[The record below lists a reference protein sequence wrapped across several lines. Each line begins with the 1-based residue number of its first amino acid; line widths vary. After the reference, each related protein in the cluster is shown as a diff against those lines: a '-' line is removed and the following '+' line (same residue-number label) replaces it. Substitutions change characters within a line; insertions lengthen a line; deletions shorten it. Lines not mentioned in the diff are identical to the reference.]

1 MIQAVNTFEVLLQAR
16 GGFGYAGDDP
26 DPRPLPPT
34 TLGDLKES
42 FEGGLQHAHRRRAQ
56 SIHEALYFAF
66 YSDRFQGE
74 PERCITVPR
83 DHLWWLVSAGDTIL
97 LSDRI
102 THHYSYVFDVDR
114 DTGRVSFLDQWPDRF
129 FLKEGLNAAGVVA
142 VPVDGKPP
150 SITRKEFRRVA
161 VGLITLDTPSL
172 LEDYFEEHPDQTS
185 DAGQC
190 LSCGLS
196 LLGAQKH
203 RFARPAALHLRRSVR
218 AAEAAGD
225 GDTAAMAAGKLYV
238 ALTLA
243 GLAIRRWN
251 EPLASRPFDDELNK
265 LCAERGREVLLSGLA
280 PDDLCRLGNAAGRA
294 GEVSMAEELFDRA
307 VALDATHEQAR
318 WLRAIARDQADEPAG
333 AAEDAAEAVRLNRA
347 RVAALEAERDG
358 LDPRDRQGRGAIDAR
373 IASMKHRRGEE
384 HVLLFRGHS
393 ALKRWD
399 EARSAAED
407 LVALHP
413 DRPEG
418 FKLLAFLEQRV
429 GRLAEARACLKEALR
444 RETSPEV
451 RQALEHALAEIS
463 P

>member
-1 MIQAVNTFEVLLQAR
+1 MIQAMNTFEVLLQAR

-42 FEGGLQHAHRRRAQ
+42 FEGGLQSAHRRRAQ

-74 PERCITVPR
+74 PDRCITVPR

-102 THHYSYVFDVDR
+102 THHYSFVFDVDR

-129 FLKEGLNAAGVVA
+129 FLKEGLNAAGVA
-142 VPVDGKPP
+142 AIPVDGKPP

-161 VGLITLDTPSL
+161 VGLITMDTPAL
-172 LEDYFEEHPDQTS
+172 LEDYFDEYPDQRS
-185 DAGQC
+185 DAAQC

-196 LLGAQKH
+196 LLGAQKD
-203 RFARPAALHLRRSVR
+203 RFARPAALHLRRSMR
-218 AAEAAGD
+218 AAEARGD
-225 GDTAAMAAGKLYV
+225 PETAAVAAGKLYV
-238 ALTLA
+238 ALTVA
-243 GLAIRRWN
+243 GLSIRRWN
-251 EPLASRPFDDELNK
+251 EPLASRPFDDERSS
-265 LCAERGREVLLSGLA
+265 LCAERGREELLSGLA
-280 PDDLCRLGNAAGRA
+280 PDDLCRMGNAAGRA
-294 GEVSMAEELFDRA
+294 GEVAMARELFDRA

-318 WLRAIARDQADEPAG
+318 WLRAIARDQAGEPEG
-333 AAEDAAEAVRLNRA
+333 VVHDAAEAVRLNRA
-347 RVAALEAERDG
+347 GVAALEAERDG
-358 LDPRDRQGRGAIDAR
+358 LDPRDRHGRGAIDAR
-373 IASMKHRRGEE
+373 IASMKERRGEE
-384 HVLLFRGHS
+384 YVLLFRGRA
-393 ALKRWD
+393 ALERWD

-407 LVALHP
+407 LIALDP
-413 DRPEG
+413 DRSEG
-418 FKLLAFLEQRV
+418 FKRLAFLEQQL
-429 GRLAEARACLKEALR
+429 GRLTEARACLQEALQ
-444 RETSPEV
+444 RETHPAV